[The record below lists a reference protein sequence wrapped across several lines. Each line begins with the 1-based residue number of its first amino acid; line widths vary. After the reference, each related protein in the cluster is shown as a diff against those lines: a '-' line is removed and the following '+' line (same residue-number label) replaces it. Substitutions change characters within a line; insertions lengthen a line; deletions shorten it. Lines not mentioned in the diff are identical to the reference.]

1 MNPPIWPPLSDGIFL
16 AATGMV
22 AAAMLVSSS
31 FTSEHQSRR
40 ILGRA
45 LERYRSIPEDE
56 LAPALENAGK
66 SRFYSLAGIVAV
78 LLCAMAWRLMLYSGA
93 FVVRFGRA
101 QGWPT
106 WIPYLLVVPFAAG
119 MPFLMQWF
127 SRRLIRRRLDRRF
140 ADRLTT

>member
-78 LLCAMAWRLMLYSGA
+78 LLCAIDNLGK
-93 FVVRFGRA
+93 G
-101 QGWPT
+101 
-106 WIPYLLVVPFAAG
+106 AAG
-119 MPFLMQWF
+119 SAVQCMNLMCDFDETTALTF
-127 SRRLIRRRLDRRF
+127 SGIYP
-140 ADRLTT
+140 